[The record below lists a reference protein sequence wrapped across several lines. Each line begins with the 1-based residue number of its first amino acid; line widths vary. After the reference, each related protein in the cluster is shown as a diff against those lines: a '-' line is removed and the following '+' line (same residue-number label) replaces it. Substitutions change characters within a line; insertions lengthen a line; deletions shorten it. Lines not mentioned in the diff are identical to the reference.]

1 MRAIREQCAGRLL
14 VAFQPHRYSRT
25 QHLLSEF
32 ASCFGEADLLWITE
46 VYAASEEP
54 IADIHGQRLVEAIA
68 ATGQPA
74 AFAATLD
81 LLRNKVRQA
90 LKPGDVAVFLGA
102 GDITQVAHELAKD
115 LHMTSTTHA
124 QALRELVSTESEV
137 LENEPLAKRTTLGV
151 GGPAEVLVTPANETD
166 LAAVMRYAATR
177 EVPVFLL
184 GRGSNLVIR
193 EEAFAGL

>member
-1 MRAIREQCAGRLL
+1 
-14 VAFQPHRYSRT
+14 
-25 QHLLSEF
+25 
-32 ASCFGEADLLWITE
+32 
-46 VYAASEEP
+46 
-54 IADIHGQRLVEAIA
+54 
-68 ATGQPA
+68 
-74 AFAATLD
+74 
-81 LLRNKVRQA
+81 
-90 LKPGDVAVFLGA
+90 
-102 GDITQVAHELAKD
+102 
-115 LHMTSTTHA
+115 MTSTTHA